1 MVISCKLCTN
11 NSQSKCQNIKVS
23 YKSASQVQWMQN
35 IYITEW
41 FKVWM
46 MPQWLPAW
54 AESNGILW
62 RNKKS
67 TRALS
72 RRAREFCHY
81 GISPRQTEI
90 AFSLHDP
97 KSKWVYSPHWKKNK
111 KQNICRDNKKK
122 KKRKIPV
129 ISRLQ
134 RAVNINNRNVQVES
148 VGWRFPP
155 CSESHMGA
163 SVHEP
168 TRGTSLFQICVT
180 AFAYISILSCFSVLC
195 VVFFLLFFFFPFSSE
210 PQRRRCRLVAPL
222 FSAGPLV
229 AMFTTDIQTRSQPML
244 VNQAFLSHN
253 DWPCQDTEWHTAQ

>member
-1 MVISCKLCTN
+1 
-11 NSQSKCQNIKVS
+11 
-23 YKSASQVQWMQN
+23 
-35 IYITEW
+35 
-41 FKVWM
+41 

-54 AESNGILW
+54 AESNGTLQ
-62 RNKKS
+62 RNKRS

-72 RRAREFCHY
+72 RRARDGVFCNY

-97 KSKWVYSPHWKKNK
+97 KSKWIYSPTEKKYVEITKHKEKKN
-111 KQNICRDNKKK
+111 
-122 KKRKIPV
+122 IPV

-148 VGWRFPP
+148 VGWRFPHALRATW
-155 CSESHMGA
+155 ELHA

-195 VVFFLLFFFFPFSSE
+195 VVFSFFPLFAS
-210 PQRRRCRLVAPL
+210 RLNS
-222 FSAGPLV
+222 SAGS
-229 AMFTTDIQTRSQPML
+229 AD
-244 VNQAFLSHN
+244 
-253 DWPCQDTEWHTAQ
+253 